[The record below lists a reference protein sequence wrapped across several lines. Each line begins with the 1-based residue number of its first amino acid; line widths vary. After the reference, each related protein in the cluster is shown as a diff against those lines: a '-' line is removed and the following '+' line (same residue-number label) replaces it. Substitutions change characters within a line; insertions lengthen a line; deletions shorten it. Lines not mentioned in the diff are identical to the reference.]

1 MLASLLRT
9 LRDAD
14 PSNTA
19 QSTSREVQQ
28 LQQLQQ
34 SYQGARKSDSLEQ
47 VIFRQAGRLKL
58 EEFRNRQLQ
67 AHAAAAA
74 ALPGYSPVTEALRS
88 LALTTDAHHPPEA
101 YTPCPCSRHRHSHSL
116 HPSHL
121 PRLHH
126 LVHRSCSDVGLGS
139 VTGRAACCTEPHP
152 TRPALDPTHTS
163 LAVADYLLGACAVL
177 APRSHPSAPTA
188 YSSLHAS
195 PSHARHHD
203 PAALHPFTAP
213 TRHQRQ
219 RMLLQHMLRSHAAAL
234 EAAATQAAGSMRPGP
249 NSQDNRLWAGER
261 DGEGGEVDSLAGM
274 GLDADK
280 EEGVGEEGR
289 VQLASSAESCLKRL
303 QQGMAS
309 ALGSRCATDEA
320 QQPGSLE
327 EAAGALAGASL
338 AAGAL
343 QAAAAGRP
351 AGAEAEAAQPL
362 ASGQGPGAAEA
373 GTVADLLA
381 GGDPL
386 VELLLAQV
394 DSLMRERGELQR
406 LVAGL
411 QYEHG
416 QMEELIGYLAMNQ
429 AEGEEGPGSEELGG
443 LDTTPAA
450 PLAPWGSGPLSATWP
465 WAPGAPPTPPSYQQP
480 PTPPPSAGGST
491 SGSSGEQGGSLAGW
505 GGSLTA
511 PAARPLPPAAPT
523 SPPTQT
529 SGASY
534 SSPPSLPARLL
545 RTPAPS
551 PAAGLPPCSAR
562 NQPAVW
568 KLARS
573 WPEDTGLRALAQGSR
588 EGAGERGWQCWGS
601 GGRGE
606 GQAGGA
612 GPGGQRV
619 CSGGQWREAGRLREC
634 WGKALALPGSQ
645 LQLQQGG
652 QAPSQQQQQQAGQ
665 GGGSPGQPLVRAN
678 TCLGSSWSAPGSLQ
692 PLFTKQCPQPPSSP
706 PNSPQPLNP
715 SCRALTAAPPP
726 LADCVQGQPSLA
738 SCSPPPS
745 HAPAAPPASPP
756 RSLAPHCATAASSD
770 AEGGPAP
777 PPPRRWSLPASPT
790 SSRQAVRP
798 LQPGHPLQLAQQAR
812 QPECR
817 QLRPTGHII
826 LGAA

>member
-14 PSNTA
+14 PTNTA

-88 LALTTDAHHPPEA
+88 LALTTDAHHPPLA

-152 TRPALDPTHTS
+152 TRPVLDPTHTS

-234 EAAATQAAGSMRPGP
+234 EAAATQAAGSMSPGP
-249 NSQDNRLWAGER
+249 NSQDSRLWAGER

-274 GLDADK
+274 GLDVDE
-280 EEGVGEEGR
+280 EEGVGEEGPG
-289 VQLASSAESCLKRL
+289 QLASSAESCLKRL

-320 QQPGSLE
+320 QQPGSQE
-327 EAAGALAGASL
+327 EGARTPAGASL

-351 AGAEAEAAQPL
+351 AEAESEAAQPL
-362 ASGQGPGAAEA
+362 AAGQGPGAVEA
-373 GTVADLLA
+373 GTVAD
-381 GGDPL
+381 
-386 VELLLAQV
+386 
-394 DSLMRERGELQR
+394 
-406 LVAGL
+406 
-411 QYEHG
+411 
-416 QMEELIGYLAMNQ
+416 
-429 AEGEEGPGSEELGG
+429 
-443 LDTTPAA
+443 
-450 PLAPWGSGPLSATWP
+450 
-465 WAPGAPPTPPSYQQP
+465 
-480 PTPPPSAGGST
+480 
-491 SGSSGEQGGSLAGW
+491 
-505 GGSLTA
+505 
-511 PAARPLPPAAPT
+511 
-523 SPPTQT
+523 
-529 SGASY
+529 
-534 SSPPSLPARLL
+534 
-545 RTPAPS
+545 
-551 PAAGLPPCSAR
+551 
-562 NQPAVW
+562 
-568 KLARS
+568 
-573 WPEDTGLRALAQGSR
+573 
-588 EGAGERGWQCWGS
+588 
-601 GGRGE
+601 
-606 GQAGGA
+606 
-612 GPGGQRV
+612 
-619 CSGGQWREAGRLREC
+619 
-634 WGKALALPGSQ
+634 
-645 LQLQQGG
+645 
-652 QAPSQQQQQQAGQ
+652 
-665 GGGSPGQPLVRAN
+665 
-678 TCLGSSWSAPGSLQ
+678 
-692 PLFTKQCPQPPSSP
+692 
-706 PNSPQPLNP
+706 
-715 SCRALTAAPPP
+715 
-726 LADCVQGQPSLA
+726 
-738 SCSPPPS
+738 
-745 HAPAAPPASPP
+745 
-756 RSLAPHCATAASSD
+756 
-770 AEGGPAP
+770 
-777 PPPRRWSLPASPT
+777 
-790 SSRQAVRP
+790 
-798 LQPGHPLQLAQQAR
+798 
-812 QPECR
+812 
-817 QLRPTGHII
+817 
-826 LGAA
+826 